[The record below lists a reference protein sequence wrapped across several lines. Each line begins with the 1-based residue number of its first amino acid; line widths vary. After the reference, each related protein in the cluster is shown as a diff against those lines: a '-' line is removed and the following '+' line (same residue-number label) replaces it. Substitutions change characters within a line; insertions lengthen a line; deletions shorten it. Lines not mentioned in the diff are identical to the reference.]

1 MDTLEDN
8 IGWFSAFLNVLFYFA
23 PIYPFFRVLKGQ
35 LNYENSPGLFVTT
48 CYINNLVW
56 FIYGD
61 MRFSDQIKYSYL
73 AAAGVSLLFILIYL
87 AYEVRKFI
95 VDSILNLIILIT
107 GTWALYRVLTIIIDD
122 DRFVRG
128 LCICTYMI
136 VYLTPI
142 QTLYKVIIDK
152 NYLVLPIYS
161 AFTFLFVCISW
172 IVYGV
177 MLNDNFV
184 IGPHLIGAILSLL
197 QIITYILLKRNYP
210 TINDNSTIGIESTGN
225 EEIKKEE
232 ASVKIDL
239 KNLPKIKVKPVKIVS
254 KIDN

>member
-61 MRFSDQIKYSYL
+61 MRFSD
-73 AAAGVSLLFILIYL
+73 
-87 AYEVRKFI
+87 
-95 VDSILNLIILIT
+95 LIILIT